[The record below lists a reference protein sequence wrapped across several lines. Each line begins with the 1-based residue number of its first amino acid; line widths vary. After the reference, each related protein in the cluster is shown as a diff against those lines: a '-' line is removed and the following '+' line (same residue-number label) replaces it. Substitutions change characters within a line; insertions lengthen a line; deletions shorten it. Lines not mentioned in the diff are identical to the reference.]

1 MALLRGS
8 IFITDSVVDALLLEE
23 AISHALAYRRD
34 HGKSFHSERL
44 FVLQTELHMLVE
56 TAAEVDGRRAAQ
68 LAATPTW
75 PRRRRRRHHECRR
88 STRKIL
94 GKSEQMSRRD
104 CDTGVLDARK
114 VRGKWRIQRGSI
126 EAHRAERSRASAFAD
141 LTLTNAGAGPKTLT
155 DCVKL
160 SDVYSV
166 QAAPSPFSPV
176 DPSTT
181 TECGASNGQAYAY
194 SASRDLF
201 RRCGYLCQASPSQ
214 LMPTPIPWSVGS

>member
-23 AISHALAYRRD
+23 AITHALAYRRD

-75 PRRRRRRHHECRR
+75 PHGGDAGTMSVVEA
-88 STRKIL
+88 RKIL

-104 CDTGVLDARK
+104 CDTGVLDAAK
-114 VRGKWRIQRGSI
+114 VRGKWRIERGSI
-126 EAHRAERSRASAFAD
+126 EAHRAER
-141 LTLTNAGAGPKTLT
+141 
-155 DCVKL
+155 
-160 SDVYSV
+160 
-166 QAAPSPFSPV
+166 
-176 DPSTT
+176 
-181 TECGASNGQAYAY
+181 
-194 SASRDLF
+194 
-201 RRCGYLCQASPSQ
+201 
-214 LMPTPIPWSVGS
+214 